1 LIGLHDGQVI
11 YTAIETSVDLTRV
24 DPRDTKLPYFDNFQA
39 FVSKKKEE
47 APASMADF
55 IQTSSTWTYMPS
67 EVAFVQNAKQGIGIS
82 VGFAFVIL
90 LVATGNYII
99 SLISITCV
107 ISVIASIVA
116 IMHLNGQEL
125 GTAESVSMVILIGF
139 SVDYTVHLATDYT
152 HSAKET
158 RFEKMRQALREM
170 GISIFS
176 GFVTTFGC
184 GFFLFFGNLTFF
196 SKFGLLITSTVLFS
210 FLSASLLF
218 ASLCHILGPEK
229 DKGYLMRMLNKK

>member
-1 LIGLHDGQVI
+1 
-11 YTAIETSVDLTRV
+11 
-24 DPRDTKLPYFDNFQA
+24 
-39 FVSKKKEE
+39 
-47 APASMADF
+47 MADF